1 MIKSSAEGMTP
12 AEAGE
17 VVANGFDKGETIV
30 HLSGA
35 SFAKRGLFLRNRAI
49 LEVCEEVGPISLS
62 NVNPMD
68 SIERFDGITEPSQI
82 PDSYHTYGSSFYD
95 PERAISYW
103 NGQPSDEG
111 DTIKLLPVDTI
122 IKWADSSPRGRDSDV
137 RTILERLKE
146 PVEFN
151 GIFAPVIDAGAGTV
165 RFDKNV
171 VDDEGAL
178 SGVKQLLEI
187 IQEEDEKALAKMKQK
202 QSPDDQPGLLVQ
214 TVKLGGGDA
223 LFFDNHKVLHLRK
236 PASTISRLT
245 FRVLLYSL
253 NGSPQGVQ
261 ANVGAYL

>member
-17 VVANGFDKGETIV
+17 IVASAFDKGETIV
-30 HLSGA
+30 HLSGM
-35 SFAKRGLFLRNRAI
+35 SFVKRGRFLRNRAM
-49 LEVCEEVGPISLS
+49 LEVCEKAGSISLS
-62 NVNPMD
+62 NVDQMD
-68 SIERFDGITEPSQI
+68 SIERFDGSTEPSPI
-82 PDSYHTYGSSFYD
+82 PDSFHTYGSSFYD

-103 NGQPSDEG
+103 NGQPIEEG

-122 IKWADSSPRGRDSDV
+122 ITWAESSPRGRDSDAQ
-137 RTILERLKE
+137 TILERLKE

-151 GIFAPVIDAGAGTV
+151 GIFAPVIDVGAGTV
-165 RFDKNV
+165 RFDKNIV
-171 VDDEGAL
+171 NNEGAL

-187 IQEEDEKALAKMKQK
+187 IQEEDEKASAKMKQE
-202 QSPDDQPGLLVQ
+202 QSADGQPELLIQ
-214 TVKLGGGDA
+214 TVKLGRGDA

-253 NGSPQGVQ
+253 NGSPQGMP